1 MDWAEE
7 GLAGVSVRE
16 AGRADMIAAVPS
28 LAAEAFMRRRRG
40 FTLVELLVVVG
51 IIAILIATLMPALRK
66 ARQAAQEA
74 SCASNLRQL
83 MIGVHMFAN
92 EHKGHFPGGHYD
104 RSNADPEKRDWIFN
118 DQPYGSLDPSKV
130 PQEGTLFRY
139 VNRDVNVYRCPSL
152 EPMPGAF
159 HDSNG
164 RFDYTMFLSFTG
176 AKITNIR
183 PIAHYKHSNGAED
196 TIPTPVIVEEDPA
209 HHMNTTSIDSGHASI
224 DSLSHEHRGGANY
237 ASIDGSVQYFK
248 EPKGATANS
257 WASQPPSG
265 TWTPLG
271 QNWTWGTWNTK

>member
-1 MDWAEE
+1 
-7 GLAGVSVRE
+7 
-16 AGRADMIAAVPS
+16 
-28 LAAEAFMRRRRG
+28 MRRQRG

-83 MIGVHMFAN
+83 MMGVHMFAN

-104 RSNADPEKRDWIFN
+104 RQNPDPEKRDWIFN
-118 DQPYGSLDPSKV
+118 DQPYGSLDPTKV

-176 AKITNIR
+176 AKITNIK
-183 PIAHYKHSNGAED
+183 PIARYKHSNGVVD
-196 TIPTPVIVEEDPA
+196 TIDTPVLVEEDPA
-209 HHMNTTSIDSGHASI
+209 RHMNTLSIDSGHASI
-224 DSLSHEHRGGANY
+224 DSMSHEHRGGCNY
-237 ASIDGSVQYFK
+237 ASVDGSVHWFREDKTDPGRLTY
-248 EPKGATANS
+248 AYT
-257 WASQPPSG
+257 SQAPSG
-265 TWTPLG
+265 TWQGLG
-271 QNWTWGTWNTK
+271 GDVAWGWWNAN